1 MLLDYL
7 KVFVVSMLP
16 VVELRGAIPYALT
29 LDIPLYIAFP
39 IAILGNMFP
48 VPFILL
54 FFDKAKVWFKDFPV
68 IGNIFAWVDK
78 KAAAKAAGVKT
89 FEFWA
94 IVTFVAIPLPGTGA
108 WTGSVVATAL
118 GMKLRKSIP
127 ACVLGVLIAGVIVSL
142 VSYGLWGAI
151 VALFG

>member
-1 MLLDYL
+1 MLLDCL
-7 KVFVVSMLP
+7 KVFVVAMLP
-16 VVELRGAIPYALT
+16 VVELRGAIPYALA

-68 IGNIFAWVDK
+68 IGKIFAWVDK
-78 KAAAKAAGVKT
+78 KAATKAAGVKT

-127 ACVLGVLIAGVIVSL
+127 ACVIGVLIAGIIVSL

-151 VALFG
+151 VALF

>member
-1 MLLDYL
+1 MLLDCL
-7 KVFVVSMLP
+7 KVFAVAMLP
-16 VVELRGAIPYALT
+16 VVELRGAIPYALA

-68 IGNIFAWVDK
+68 IGKIFAWVDK
-78 KAAAKAAGVKT
+78 KAATKAAGVKT

-127 ACVLGVLIAGVIVSL
+127 ACVIGVLIAGIIVSL

>member
-1 MLLDYL
+1 MLLDCL
-7 KVFVVSMLP
+7 KVFVVAMLP
-16 VVELRGAIPYALT
+16 VVELRGAIPCALA

-54 FFDKAKVWFKDFPV
+54 FFDKAKVWFRNFPV
-68 IGNIFAWVDK
+68 IGKIFAWVDK

-94 IVTFVAIPLPGTGA
+94 VVTFVAIPLPGTGA
-108 WTGSVVATAL
+108 WTGALVAAL
-118 GMKLRKSIP
+118 LDIRLRNAIP
-127 ACVLGVLIAGVIVSL
+127 AVFIGLLIAASITLAVTMGVIH
-142 VSYGLWGAI
+142 
-151 VALFG
+151 LF

>member
-1 MLLDYL
+1 MLLDCL
-7 KVFVVSMLP
+7 KVFVVAMLP
-16 VVELRGAIPYALT
+16 VVELRGAIPYALA

-68 IGNIFAWVDK
+68 IGKIFAWVDK
-78 KAAAKAAGVKT
+78 KAATKAAGVKT

-127 ACVLGVLIAGVIVSL
+127 ACVIGVLIAGVIVSL